1 MVEFLGW
8 RELASEASPNPSIAI
23 MQAAANPCSTGIV
36 GRKVRIQLYVGHLLR
51 QEIKPIRTP
60 PLAAFARRLLAC
72 LLVE

>member
-1 MVEFLGW
+1 
-8 RELASEASPNPSIAI
+8 
-23 MQAAANPCSTGIV
+23 MQHRHRWQEGSS
-36 GRKVRIQLYVGHLLR
+36 IQLYVGHLLR